1 MFKTAKNTIKNAAR
15 DQVEF
20 FLALLTG
27 VFVGSIFTL
36 VYIKFWEQG
45 EVTFADI
52 GGMLAGTGTI
62 GLLLL
67 AFNAGKEWK
76 NQLKIENTI
85 RAINEFQEKH
95 DDYLYAMQHLC
106 GLKDNFWKKDQKLI
120 ILNKK

>member
-52 GGMLAGTGTI
+52 GGMLVSEYMLT
-62 GLLLL
+62 
-67 AFNAGKEWK
+67 
-76 NQLKIENTI
+76 
-85 RAINEFQEKH
+85 
-95 DDYLYAMQHLC
+95 
-106 GLKDNFWKKDQKLI
+106 
-120 ILNKK
+120 